1 MVLNQMGKE
10 KGLSMPEYRLNV
22 VFTEHGRKEVA
33 EDNMELLSD
42 AFFQTHPEA
51 GAVIGANFHL
61 GTLDATFS
69 VNAEDAKSAG
79 PLGMDLFAEAAGASG
94 LEATEVVEINI
105 QSVGS
110 VQTAE
115 SLADELLPA

>member
-10 KGLSMPEYRLNV
+10 KGSPMPEYRLNV

-33 EDNMELLSD
+33 EDNLELLSD
-42 AFFQTHPEA
+42 AFFETHPEA
-51 GAVIGANFHL
+51 GAVIAANFHL

-69 VNAEDAKSAG
+69 VDAEDAKSAG
-79 PLGMDLFAEAAGASG
+79 PLGMDLFTEAATASG
-94 LEATEVVEINI
+94 LKATEVVEINV
-105 QSVGS
+105 QAVGS

-115 SLADELLPA
+115 PLADELLPA